1 MTAKTKP
8 MCYNGDMKAADF
20 LQTLEAHGFNFFTG
34 VHCSYFLTL
43 CHLLAERKESQ
54 HVPALREDI
63 ALGLASGAYLAG
75 KLPVV
80 YMQNSGLG
88 YSLEVFASLPLIYH
102 IPSLVL
108 VSLRGPEDPDM
119 EEHVIMGR
127 YTEDILETFQL
138 KYAVFPGEMGHPEIG
153 AIKDYLLKEELP
165 YILLFKKGALT

>member
-1 MTAKTKP
+1 
-8 MCYNGDMKAADF
+8 MKAVDF
-20 LQTLEAHGFNFFTG
+20 LRLLDAHGFNFFTG
-34 VHCSYFLTL
+34 VPCSYFLTL
-43 CHLLAERKESQ
+43 CNLLAEQKEGQ

-88 YSLEVFASLPLIYH
+88 YSLEAFASLPLIYH

-108 VSLRGPEDPDM
+108 VSFRGPEDPDM
-119 EEHVIMGR
+119 EEHLLMGK
-127 YTEDILETFQL
+127 YTEGILKTFQL
-138 KYAVFPGEMGHPEIG
+138 KYTAFAGEMGNPEIG

-165 YILLFKKGALT
+165 YILLFNKGALT